1 MGRIKLTKEV
11 IDLYNENYKKLM
23 EKIEEDTNKWKNILC
38 SWIGTINIVKCLHY
52 PKQSVDSVQSLSIFQ
67 WLFFHRNR
75 TNYPKICME
84 PQKTLNSLSSFKKE
98 EESWMHHTPDFNF
111 YYKAIILKQH
121 VISIKTDRSLG
132 QHRESRTQHVWPIN
146 L

>member
-1 MGRIKLTKEV
+1 MSTLRKAI
-11 IDLYNENYKKLM
+11 YRFSA
-23 EKIEEDTNKWKNILC
+23 IL
-38 SWIGTINIVKCLHY
+38 INI
-52 PKQSVDSVQSLSIFQ
+52 PMA
-67 WLFFHRNR
+67 FFHRNK

-98 EESWMHHTPDFNF
+98 EESRMHHTPDFNF

-121 VISIKTDRSLG
+121 VIGIKTDRSLG